1 MNDSHQPIAKK
12 SLSRKVSTALY
23 LVALIGV
30 AWMVLAPAGSAA
42 GGSATRVPQVGTPGG
57 DVLFVRRCGGCHYL
71 DDDKEG
77 PRLRHVYGTKAG
89 SVATFKYSSA
99 LKASHVVWDDA
110 TLDRWLAK
118 PDSVVPD
125 SDMDF
130 SVSKPEERAAII
142 RYLKSVS
149 TK

>member
-1 MNDSHQPIAKK
+1 M
-12 SLSRKVSTALY
+12 
-23 LVALIGV
+23 
-30 AWMVLAPAGSAA
+30 
-42 GGSATRVPQVGTPGG
+42 
-57 DVLFVRRCGGCHYL
+57 